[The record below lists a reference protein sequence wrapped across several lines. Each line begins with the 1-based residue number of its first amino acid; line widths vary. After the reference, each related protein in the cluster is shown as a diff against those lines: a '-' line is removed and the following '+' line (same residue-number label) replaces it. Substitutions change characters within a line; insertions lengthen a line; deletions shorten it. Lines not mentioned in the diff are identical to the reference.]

1 MTDPT
6 LNRGPH
12 RGDGA
17 SASPTD
23 LTVSADGPAAPSG
36 GGQPFRVLALD
47 GGGVRGACTAAFL
60 TRLEEGLDAPL
71 ARYFDLICGT
81 STGGILALGLATERP
96 AADLLDLYRTR
107 ADALFRRRYPWLPKK
122 AAMAIDSL
130 YRSDDLHAE
139 LRAVLG
145 DETTLGDAVTRV
157 CVPAVNVTTGRATV
171 FKTRHMADLERD
183 HKLRMWRVA
192 AATAAAPV
200 YFDPVEIPGCG
211 HYVDGGLWANTPA
224 TVGIL
229 EALRLGHDL
238 RDVELL
244 SVGTGAARFH
254 RGVASG
260 GRRYRKGGHHGLV
273 GWGTDAVDLSMH
285 AQTDRAENFMHYLLG
300 ARHRRVQFPLPDGSF
315 KLDAVGQVETLVQMA
330 FEEAKRSAR
339 GVRRRFLT
347 APVAPFVPV
356 PPDS

>member
-1 MTDPT
+1 MTDPA
-6 LNRGPH
+6 LDGSSS
-12 RGDGA
+12 RGDGT
-17 SASPTD
+17 STNVRG
-23 LTVSADGPAAPSG
+23 LTTSTGGTVAPPEG
-36 GGQPFRVLALD
+36 GRSFRVLALD

-96 AADLLDLYRTR
+96 AAELLDLYRTR
-107 ADALFRRRYPWLPKK
+107 ADALFRRRHPRLPKTL
-122 AAMAIDSL
+122 AMMVDSL

-145 DETTLGDAVTRV
+145 DEATLGDAVTRV
-157 CVPAVNVTTGRATV
+157 CVPAVNVTTGRANV

-229 EALRLGHDL
+229 EALRLGYDL
-238 RDVELL
+238 GDVELL

-254 RGVASG
+254 RGVATG
-260 GRRYRKGGHHGLV
+260 GRRFRKGGHHGLV

-315 KLDAVGQVETLVQMA
+315 KLDAVDQVETLVQMA

-339 GVRRRFLT
+339 SVRRRFLA

-356 PPDS
+356 PPEQ

>member
-1 MTDPT
+1 MHDLSSTAP
-6 LNRGPH
+6 PQ
-12 RGDGA
+12 GDGLRAA
-17 SASPTD
+17 SLKPVTRSNP
-23 LTVSADGPAAPSG
+23 DGR
-36 GGQPFRVLALD
+36 PFRILALD

-60 TRLEEGLDAPL
+60 TQLEVGLGAPL

-96 AADLLDLYRTR
+96 AEELLDLYRTK
-107 ADALFRRRYPWLPKK
+107 ADTLFRRRYPWVPKV
-122 AAMAIDSL
+122 AAMFVDSL
-130 YRSDDLHAE
+130 YRSEGLHAE

-145 DETTLGDAVTRV
+145 EETILGDAVTRV
-157 CVPAVNVTTGRATV
+157 CVPAMNVTTGRATV

-183 HKLRMWRVA
+183 HLLPMWRVA
-192 AATAAAPV
+192 AATAAAPI

-211 HYVDGGLWANTPA
+211 TYVDGGLWANTPA

-229 EALRLGHDL
+229 EALRLGHAL
-238 RDVELL
+238 EDVELL
-244 SVGTGAARFH
+244 SIGTGAARFH
-254 RGVASG
+254 RGTTVG
-260 GRRYRKGGHHGLV
+260 WKRHVPLWRNGLL
-273 GWGTDAVDLSMH
+273 GWGTDVVDVSMH

-300 ARHRRVQFPLPDGSF
+300 DRHCRVQFPLPDGSF

-330 FEEAKRSAR
+330 SEEAKRSAR

-356 PPDS
+356 PHVS